1 MLCNIAAFVV
11 AFLVIGAIA
20 VGCEGDVGEVVG
32 ALKAA
37 GTAEAAGAAA
47 TSKTLTAL
55 SCT

>member
-1 MLCNIAAFVV
+1 MAAF
-11 AFLVIGAIA
+11 LIIGAIA